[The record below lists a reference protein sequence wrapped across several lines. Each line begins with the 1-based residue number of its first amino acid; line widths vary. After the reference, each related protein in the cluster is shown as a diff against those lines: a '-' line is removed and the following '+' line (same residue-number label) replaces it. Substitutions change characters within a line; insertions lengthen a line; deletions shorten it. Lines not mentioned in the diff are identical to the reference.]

1 MRIGIDIDDT
11 ITDTWS
17 YMVPIYSRIFNIP
30 TEELSHSQPYYNSVK
45 KLNLTIDDYFKIM
58 QPYYRENTLNI
69 PIKKDAQ
76 EVINILKKEGH
87 KIIFITARG
96 KMYHEPKLITK
107 TYLEKN
113 NIKYDKLII
122 NANDKATIC
131 KKENIDLFIDDS
143 YKHCQSV
150 SSIGIKVLM
159 FGTNYNKNIKEF
171 TRITSWYEV
180 YNYINKKVGE
190 LS

>member
-17 YMVPIYSRIFNIP
+17 YMVPIYSQVFNIP
-30 TEELSHSQPYYNSVK
+30 VEELSNSLPYYNSVK
-45 KLNLTIDDYFKIM
+45 KLNLTVEEYFKIM

-113 NIKYDKLII
+113 DIKYDKLII